1 MDDYRQKIADARP
14 GQIVP
19 IVKEI
24 DMDEP
29 VDFFARLS
37 DYGRAKNCA
46 LFEASDYLAENALSF
61 GTARPAL
68 YLTGTGADFTIKAL
82 SKTGRRMIEYL
93 SAKKERFAFC
103 ESVEFG
109 SDTINGRIKQVNKVV
124 DEQAGRRVCL

>member
-1 MDDYRQKIADARP
+1 MDEYKQVILGARP

-24 DMDEP
+24 DIDEP

-37 DYGRAKNCA
+37 DYGRAKNCC
-46 LFEASDYLAENALSF
+46 LLEASDHLSENALSF

-82 SKTGRRMIEYL
+82 SRTGKRML
-93 SAKKERFAFC
+93 TFLANDKKRFAFC
-103 ESVEFG
+103 E
-109 SDTINGRIKQVNKVV
+109 TINFNADSITG
-124 DEQAGRRVCL
+124 